1 MIIDPDILLEAYRI
15 GYFPMAEPET
25 GKIYWYSPDP
35 RAIFNLNNF
44 HIPKSLQKK
53 LKANIFKFAINKN
66 FNTVIKSCANRN
78 ETWISKDII
87 ESYIHLN
94 KIGFAHS
101 FETYYKDELAGGL
114 YGVALGGAFFGES
127 MFHNVTDAS
136 KAALV
141 FLVNTLKKCGYIL
154 LDTQYI
160 TPHLQ
165 KFGAYEIPKNEYL
178 KLLNAALSI
187 NPLKFDEIR

>member
-1 MIIDPDILLEAYRI
+1 VIIDPDILLEAYRI

-114 YGVALGGAFFGES
+114 YGVAIGGAFFGES

>member
-53 LKANIFKFAINKN
+53 LKANIFKFEINKN

-114 YGVALGGAFFGES
+114 YGVAIGGAFFGES